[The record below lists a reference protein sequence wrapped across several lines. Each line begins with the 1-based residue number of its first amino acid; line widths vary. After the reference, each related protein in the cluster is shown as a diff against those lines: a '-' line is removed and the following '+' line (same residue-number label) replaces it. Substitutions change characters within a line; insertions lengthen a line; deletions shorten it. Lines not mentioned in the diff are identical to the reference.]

1 MQMRWVLT
9 LKSDGTPKAR
19 LVALGFQAPNLTEG
33 ATAAPT
39 MSRAARNLLLTAAA
53 SLQLRVKTGDVSSA
67 FLQTVDS
74 LESEGLTVWAPP
86 ELAAFYGGDPREQ
99 LPLRVLKAFYGLVHA
114 PRKWFETVE
123 ATLKSHGW
131 KQLVADRCLYVLKE
145 PDGYGGES
153 VVGLA
158 GLHVDD
164 FLLYK
169 EVEKKLLEAFRFG
182 KWELGSETFEF
193 AGCELT
199 QHEDFSISLSQEKY
213 VNRWV
218 DEINIDPNRSKTA
231 ELSPKEISQV
241 RAALGTIIISV
252 SVSFLK
258 ALLTAT

>member
-1 MQMRWVLT
+1 M
-9 LKSDGTPKAR
+9 TP
-19 LVALGFQAPNLTEG
+19 
-33 ATAAPT
+33 
-39 MSRAARNLLLTAAA
+39 M
-53 SLQLRVKTGDVSSA
+53 
-67 FLQTVDS
+67 
-74 LESEGLTVWAPP
+74 ESEGLTVWAPP

-123 ATLKSHGW
+123 ATSTLKGHGW
-131 KQLVADRCLYVLKE
+131 KQLVPDRCLYVLKE
-145 PDGYGGES
+145 PDGLGGGN

-164 FLLYK
+164 FLLAGKETSDLYK

-199 QHEDFSISLSQEKY
+199 QHEDYSISLSQEKY

-218 DEINIDPNRSKTA
+218 EEIDIDPSRSKTA
-231 ELSPKEISQV
+231 ELRPKEISRVHWAGLYMGLYCPIYIGNNEAMIRIPTSQP
-241 RAALGTIIISV
+241 V
-252 SVSFLK
+252 SPWGFD
-258 ALLTAT
+258 LTCIYPPPSNSNKYRL